1 MTLRMTENELDRL
14 AGIAR
19 EAASAAGAAIR
30 PHFRTR
36 IAADLKSDESPVT
49 IADRGA
55 EAAIRAVLAA
65 RTPAIPILGEEE
77 GGTAHAAGPLWVV
90 DPIDG
95 TRAFITGR
103 PLFAT
108 LIALMQDGVPVLG
121 MIHQPILEETW
132 LGISGR
138 PTSFESRLSTNA
150 KAGTRACKTLGE
162 AELASTSPAVYA
174 PPDLAGFERLSAA
187 TRRTSWGGDC
197 YVYGLLA
204 LGLIDVVTDATMQPW
219 DWAALVPVVE
229 GAGGRMTDWAGAP
242 LRFGT
247 DGRTLAVGD
256 AALLAPAMAVLHG

>member
-1 MTLRMTENELDRL
+1 MTEHELDRL

-19 EAASAAGAAIR
+19 EAAAAAGAAIR
-30 PHFRTR
+30 PHFRTP

-55 EAAIRAVLAA
+55 EAAIRAALAA
-65 RTPAIPILGEEE
+65 RTPAIPILGVEE
-77 GGTAHAAGPLWVV
+77 GGTALANGPLWVV

-103 PLFAT
+103 PLFGT
-108 LIALMQDGVPVLG
+108 LIALMDNGVPVLG

-132 LGISGR
+132 LGIAGR
-138 PTSFESRLSTNA
+138 PTSFESRLSGNGPA
-150 KAGTRACKTLGE
+150 RARACTKLDE
-162 AELASTSPAVYA
+162 SELASTSPAVYA
-174 PPDLAGFERLSAA
+174 APDLAGFGRLSAA

-204 LGLIDVVTDATMQPW
+204 LGLIDIVTDATMQPW
-219 DWAALVPVVE
+219 DWAALVPVIE
-229 GAGGRMTDWAGAP
+229 GAGGRLTDWEGAP

-256 AALLAPAMAVLHG
+256 AALLAPALAALHG

>member
-1 MTLRMTENELDRL
+1 MTEHELDRL
-14 AGIAR
+14 ALIAR
-19 EAASAAGAAIR
+19 EAAAAAGAAIR
-30 PHFRTR
+30 PHFRTGLG
-36 IAADLKSDESPVT
+36 ADLKSDESPVT

-65 RTPAIPILGEEE
+65 RTPSIPVLGEEE
-77 GGTAHAAGPLWVV
+77 GGTAHVAGPLWVV

-103 PLFAT
+103 PLFGT
-108 LIALMQDGVPVLG
+108 LIALMDNGVPVLG
-121 MIHQPILEETW
+121 LIHQPILEETW
-132 LGISGR
+132 LGVAGR
-138 PTSFESRLSTNA
+138 PTSFESRLSGNA
-150 KAGTRACKTLGE
+150 RAGTRSCKTLGD
-162 AELASTSPAVYA
+162 AELASTSPSVYA
-174 PPDLAGFERLSAA
+174 RLDLAGFDRLSAA

-204 LGLIDVVTDATMQPW
+204 LGLIDIVTDATMQPW

-229 GAGGRMTDWAGAP
+229 GAGGRLTDWEGAP

-256 AALLAPAMAVLHG
+256 AALLAPAVAALRG